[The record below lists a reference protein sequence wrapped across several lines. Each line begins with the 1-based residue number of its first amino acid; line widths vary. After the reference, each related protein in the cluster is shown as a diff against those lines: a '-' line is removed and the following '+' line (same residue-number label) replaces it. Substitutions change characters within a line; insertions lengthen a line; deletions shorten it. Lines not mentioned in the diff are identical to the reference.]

1 MFVRRGLVAYTSARR
16 SMQLIARPTGF
27 TMMAT
32 QRLFANINSIESGSG
47 KLIRALDKE
56 IKYEND
62 NYT

>member
-1 MFVRRGLVAYTSARR
+1 
-16 SMQLIARPTGF
+16 MQLIARPTGF